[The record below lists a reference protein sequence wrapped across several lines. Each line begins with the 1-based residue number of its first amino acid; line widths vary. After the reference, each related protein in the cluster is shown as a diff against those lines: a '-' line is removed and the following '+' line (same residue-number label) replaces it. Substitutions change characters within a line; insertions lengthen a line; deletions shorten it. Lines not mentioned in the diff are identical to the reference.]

1 MRWLKSDRAKNP
13 ESRQVIRGLWFLF
26 NIGWF
31 VALSL
36 ILPTAI
42 GLWLDSPERL
52 NSRPLCTLIGF
63 ILGTIIA
70 GFGLYRMLRQFV
82 IEQKNIDNVKN
93 SRKEQSIE

>member
-1 MRWLKSDRAKNP
+1 MRWLKSDRANKPAN
-13 ESRQVIRGLWFLF
+13 RQLIRGLWFLF

-63 ILGTIIA
+63 VLGTIIA
-70 GFGLYRMLRQFV
+70 GFGLYRMLRQF
-82 IEQKNIDNVKN
+82 ITEQKNIDNEKN
-93 SRKEQSIE
+93 SNEGAGH